1 MVSLAFCYLPDK
13 DNFFPAEDIYITDII
28 EQESSF
34 KLDGKIY
41 KLETVGELI
50 HNDKWI
56 DNNLKIDYEV
66 SVDGKVLNNNHYN
79 TIEVDCDFMHGG
91 PFENHYEI
99 DIIDDTKNPGWIIYS
114 GGVCSMTSFQYN
126 AEFIFPDTDS
136 CIDYYS
142 TNETFKNKPLTKRD
156 KDNINIYYTTHVWN
170 NAGTACSILVPRKT
184 IFNNK
189 KKSSYNR
196 PILVSDLDIIGDYGF
211 RSLFMSGYKDYNIE
225 LMQYALD
232 EFYVNDSENCY
243 EWFFGVDILT
253 NRPAILGED
262 YNYWSLSGELRTEE
276 VDYGTFN
283 LSLYSSSKDR
293 FQKVIDNLWDI
304 RNIVK
309 SIDKNIK
316 F

>member
-1 MVSLAFCYLPDK
+1 
-13 DNFFPAEDIYITDII
+13 
-28 EQESSF
+28 
-34 KLDGKIY
+34 
-41 KLETVGELI
+41 
-50 HNDKWI
+50 
-56 DNNLKIDYEV
+56 
-66 SVDGKVLNNNHYN
+66 
-79 TIEVDCDFMHGG
+79 
-91 PFENHYEI
+91 
-99 DIIDDTKNPGWIIYS
+99 
-114 GGVCSMTSFQYN
+114 
-126 AEFIFPDTDS
+126 
-136 CIDYYS
+136 
-142 TNETFKNKPLTKRD
+142 
-156 KDNINIYYTTHVWN
+156 
-170 NAGTACSILVPRKT
+170 
-184 IFNNK
+184 
-189 KKSSYNR
+189 
-196 PILVSDLDIIGDYGF
+196 
-211 RSLFMSGYKDYNIE
+211 
-225 LMQYALD
+225 MQYALD